1 MAFVLCCLMAPA
13 ASFVTTPLATRRSPL
28 ALRVATALP
37 IMNMDPADA
46 TAEEGA
52 AVANI
57 TEVPAKPALTREEE
71 KLDIF
76 SVAKKAAPV
85 VAVAGA
91 LFVIATTLAPV
102 LSPSPPPAPPPPV
115 VLTGKQNKKKLAPVQ
130 AKAETAKEKEAKAK
144 AAKKAKEAEKKAAKK
159 DKKAAKTKPTTPAV
173 IAPVATAGKPKAAPL
188 LTPEA
193 RAQRTAA
200 ETQEVAKTTEG
211 ATISAA
217 KKASY
222 LLATY
227 LHLHLHLPTY
237 SWARVASYLVATY
250 LPATLPPRRDPRAP
264 PCSSPPWASPPW
276 PASA

>member
-1 MAFVLCCLMAPA
+1 MRTMAFVLCCLMAPA

-46 TAEEGA
+46 MAEEGA

-115 VLTGKQNKKKLAPVQ
+115 VLTGKQNKKKPAPVQ
-130 AKAETAKEKEAKAK
+130 AKAETAKEKETKAK

-227 LHLHLHLPTY
+227 LLLPTY
-237 SWARVASYLVATY
+237 S
-250 LPATLPPRRDPRAP
+250 
-264 PCSSPPWASPPW
+264 
-276 PASA
+276 

>member
-1 MAFVLCCLMAPA
+1 MFVFCCVMASAAAFVA
-13 ASFVTTPLATRRSPL
+13 TPFATRRGPL

-37 IMNMDPADA
+37 VMNIDPADA
-46 TAEEGA
+46 AADPEGA
-52 AVANI
+52 ARANI
-57 TEVPAKPALTREEE
+57 TEVAAEPAKTREEE
-71 KLDIF
+71 KLNWVG
-76 SVAKKAAPV
+76 VAKKAAPV

-91 LFVIATTLAPV
+91 VFVIATTLF
-102 LSPSPPPAPPPPV
+102 SPPPAPPPAPPPPIV
-115 VLTGKQNKKKLAPVQ
+115 AGKQKGKVDKKKPAAQPVAAKKVDKKQ
-130 AKAETAKEKEAKAK
+130 AAK
-144 AAKKAKEAEKKAAKK
+144 AAEKAKEAEKKAAKK

-217 KKASY
+217 KKASC

-227 LHLHLHLPTY
+227 RLLPTY
-237 SWARVASYLVATY
+237 S
-250 LPATLPPRRDPRAP
+250 
-264 PCSSPPWASPPW
+264 
-276 PASA
+276 